1 MTEMMR
7 GCEGPD
13 TQGETC
19 AACQMSTGGLDPAM
33 SGEPGPNTDQ
43 EMQWIS
49 AREDS
54 SHQAPCLNTQ
64 LFLSP
69 PQGLGADPFRGSP
82 SESCGDLPGETYE
95 EMSRDPPELPC
106 EEMCVRAAPC
116 GVQCPESPC
125 EELCESVFKG
135 PASRRL
141 YEEERYVE
149 TWSGKARLPSI
160 VVEPIEGG
168 EVESGEL
175 RWPPDFT
182 LLEEAEQDEL
192 FADGEEDLGAGLS
205 SFDSDVEEVLL

>member
-1 MTEMMR
+1 MDASFSDAHESERAWGSEHPLCPTNSTRQGR
-7 GCEGPD
+7 GYFHFCRKKV
-13 TQGETC
+13 
-19 AACQMSTGGLDPAM
+19 S
-33 SGEPGPNTDQ
+33 PGNWKRIHPRSHRIDFQ
-43 EMQWIS
+43 EK
-49 AREDS
+49 
-54 SHQAPCLNTQ
+54 

-95 EMSRDPPELPC
+95 EMSRDPLELPC

-116 GVQCPESPC
+116 GGQCPESPC

-160 VVEPIEGG
+160 VVEPIEVGD
-168 EVESGEL
+168 VESGEL

-182 LLEEAEQDEL
+182 LLEEAEEDEL